1 MSLTR
6 PHDNC
11 YWLAPARLLAGE
23 FPGAL
28 SVAAFRARLQGI
40 VDSGVRYF
48 IDLTQ
53 PADGLPPY
61 AHMLPTLAVPEG
73 ESVGYEHWGLP
84 DMSVPHTPEHTRQ
97 ILNRLDALHAVGT
110 PVYLHCWG
118 GIGRTG
124 LIAGCWLVRQGHTGE
139 QALATIAQHWQTV
152 AKRDRYPQSPQTP
165 AQLRYVREWA
175 KFDRAE

>member
-11 YWLAPARLLAGE
+11 YWLMPERLLAGE
-23 FPGAL
+23 YPGSILL
-28 SVAAFRARLQGI
+28 SVADIRARLQGI
-40 VDSGVRYF
+40 VDSGVRHF
-48 IDLTQ
+48 IDLTEDK
-53 PADGLPPY
+53 DGLAPY
-61 AHMLPTLAVPEG
+61 AHMLPALAVPAG
-73 ESVGYEHWGLP
+73 ESVQHEHWGLP
-84 DMSVPHTPEHTRQ
+84 DMSIPPS
-97 ILNRLDALHAVGT
+97 